1 MPLPLRIDNQPYQ
14 SSLSSG
20 LFRTS
25 YPSTSKHQS
34 QDNEQ
39 IVDNKQFYDIKLGIK
54 RRSSG
59 SSPSI
64 SSLKMQK
71 QTTNES
77 DIGVP
82 SQFCSVCGD
91 ISTGIHFGGNSC
103 ESCKAF
109 FRRSV
114 QCLRFQNYKCSND
127 EQCPVNTSTRKV
139 CQYCRYAKCTAI
151 GMKPK
156 WVLSD
161 QEREE
166 KYGSRRKRFRE
177 KRTTEEDPDI
187 YKYLTK
193 EEKLLIED
201 IAHALYQ
208 SRATYPL
215 NFPSPSTLF
224 GNVSNSTSD
233 NTNVQ
238 SPNNE
243 KPPSAPANLLIVP
256 IQRLVLF
263 ARMLKDFDLFSEDDK
278 VNLLKGSAIE
288 IMVCSSNTLFN
299 PKTHTFTN
307 YLSRDQRA
315 VVDDQ
320 ILPLDP
326 LLTKLWGEDIFNR
339 TRNFLISM
347 CNLHVDEVTSTLLAP
362 IILFSPDRLN
372 INDLNLVKRLQE
384 KYATILRKYMNWRY
398 GVEQTENIYPKLLL
412 QIVNLRSLSLAHGEI
427 IQKFM
432 ATSSVNPLVQE
443 VTIKPEMLNKLA
455 REKNDSFS
463 LSSSSPTDID
473 MTDYDKTPS
482 NETESNNGSDEDDFT
497 KKKLRLSPDDYF
509 DYDNED
515 IDESNPRNIWR
526 KRRKLSHNDQVSS
539 MIQTEITTIEQ
550 TNSNNNYI
558 KTPNDY
564 KNIDQ
569 YPQASSLYMKPH
581 DHQVP
586 AILST
591 HQDGSMIMSNKYST
605 LNQFRQLPTRKQSL
619 ATSPH
624 SMQQYQQIYRAHSS
638 STNDLT
644 SFDYQPQSNQV
655 YNPTIIPT
663 VGQCYD
669 DQTYENYNQQ
679 YAHMSAANYQQQQN
693 EQQLLLLSL
702 ANSQNQTSPISHSP
716 NHVTNQQSQSAT
728 CSPARSTLDED
739 EQQLL
744 NAIHAHPNKRDL
756 VLNLLRQM
764 NQSPLLTPSPIHQ
777 QQQQQQTNPYYNH
790 HQQQQQQRHSD
801 SSPNYKPYKTHAYM
815 DHNNE

>member
-1 MPLPLRIDNQPYQ
+1 MPLPLSTDNHPYQ
-14 SSLSSG
+14 SSLSNG

-25 YPSTSKHQS
+25 YHS
-34 QDNEQ
+34 QDNDE
-39 IVDNKQFYDIKLGIK
+39 IVDTKQFYDKKLGIK
-54 RRSSG
+54 RRLIG
-59 SSPSI
+59 SSSSI
-64 SSLKMQK
+64 SSFNMQK
-71 QTTNES
+71 QTTNET

-82 SQFCSVCGD
+82 SRFCSVCGD

-139 CQYCRYAKCTAI
+139 CQFCRYAKCTAI

-177 KRTTEEDPDI
+177 NRTTEEDPDI
-187 YKYLTK
+187 FKFLTK

-215 NFPSPSTLF
+215 NFPSPSNLL
-224 GNVSNSTSD
+224 GSILNSTSD
-233 NTNVQ
+233 QKNVQ

-243 KPPSAPANLLIVP
+243 KPPSTPANILIVP

-278 VNLLKGSAIE
+278 VSLLKGSAIE

-315 VVDDQ
+315 IVDDQ
-320 ILPLDP
+320 VLPLDP
-326 LLTKLWGEDIFNR
+326 LLIKLWGEEIFNR

-347 CNLHVDEVTSTLLAP
+347 CNLHVDEVTSTLLVP

-372 INDLNLVKRLQE
+372 VIDLNLVKRLQE
-384 KYATILRKYMNWRY
+384 KYSIILRKYMNWRY
-398 GVEQTENIYPKLLL
+398 GVEQTEYLYPKLLL

-427 IQKFM
+427 IQKLM
-432 ATSSVNPLVQE
+432 ATSNVNPLVQE
-443 VTIKPEMLNKLA
+443 VSMKPEILNQTTRHKF
-455 REKNDSFS
+455 DSFS
-463 LSSSSPTDID
+463 IPSSSPSDIE
-473 MTDYDKTPS
+473 MTDFDKTPS
-482 NETESNNGSDEDDFT
+482 NDTESNNGSDEDDFT
-497 KKKLRLSPDDYF
+497 KKQSRSSIDDNF
-509 DYDNED
+509 DYDND
-515 IDESNPRNIWR
+515 NIDESNPRNIWR
-526 KRRKLSHNDQVSS
+526 KRRKLSNHNRMSS
-539 MIQTEITTIEQ
+539 MMQTEITTIGQ
-550 TNSNNNYI
+550 TNSNNNQI
-558 KTPNDY
+558 KATNDY

-569 YPQASSLYMKPH
+569 YPQTNCSYIKPH

-586 AILST
+586 AMVQV
-591 HQDGSMIMSNKYST
+591 HHDDFMIMSNTGYSIP
-605 LNQFRQLPTRKQSL
+605 NQFRQLSPKNQSL
-619 ATSPH
+619 TTSPH
-624 SMQQYQQIYRAHSS
+624 SVQQYQQHYRTHSS
-638 STNDLT
+638 STNDL
-644 SFDYQPQSNQV
+644 SSYDYSSRSNQI
-655 YNPTIIPT
+655 YNSTMLPTT
-663 VGQCYD
+663 EQYYD
-669 DQTYENYNQQ
+669 DQTHENYGQN
-679 YAHMSAANYQQQQN
+679 YAHMSAASYQQQQQN

-702 ANSQNQTSPISHSP
+702 ANNQSQTQPVQPST
-716 NHVTNQQSQSAT
+716 NHITNQHSQSAACLPT
-728 CSPARSTLDED
+728 RSALDED

-764 NQSPLLTPSPIHQ
+764 NQSPSLTPSPTHQ
-777 QQQQQQTNPYYNH
+777 QQQQQQQQTSSYYNP
-790 HQQQQQQRHSD
+790 HQEQQHHSD
-801 SSPNYKPYKTHAYM
+801 LSPNYKPYRTHSYM
-815 DHNNE
+815 DQNNE

>member
-1 MPLPLRIDNQPYQ
+1 MPLPLSTDNHPYQ

-25 YPSTSKHQS
+25 YHSTSKRQS
-34 QDNEQ
+34 QVNEQ
-39 IVDNKQFYDIKLGIK
+39 IRDNKQFYDTKLGIK
-54 RRSSG
+54 RRSIG
-59 SSPSI
+59 SFPSI

-71 QTTNES
+71 QTTNEI
-77 DIGVP
+77 DAGIP
-82 SQFCSVCGD
+82 SRFCSVCGD

-139 CQYCRYAKCTAI
+139 CQFCRYTKCTAI

-177 KRTTEEDPDI
+177 NRTTEEDPDI

-215 NFPSPSTLF
+215 NFPTPSSLF
-224 GNVSNSTSD
+224 ENVANSTVD

-278 VNLLKGSAIE
+278 VSLLKGSAIE

-320 ILPLDP
+320 VLPLDP
-326 LLTKLWGEDIFNR
+326 LLIKLWGEDIFNR
-339 TRNFLISM
+339 TRSFLISM

-362 IILFSPDRLN
+362 ILLFSPDRLN

-443 VTIKPEMLNKLA
+443 VTLKPEILNKTA
-455 REKNDSFS
+455 RDKTDSFS
-463 LSSSSPTDID
+463 LSSSSPTDIE
-473 MTDYDKTPS
+473 MTDYEKTPS
-482 NETESNNGSDEDDFT
+482 NDTESNNGSDEDDFT
-497 KKKLRLSPDDYF
+497 KKKLRSSMDDNF

-526 KRRKLSHNDQVSS
+526 KRRKLSNNEQMPSR
-539 MIQTEITTIEQ
+539 IQTEVTIIEP
-550 TNSNNNYI
+550 TNSNNNQI
-558 KTPNDY
+558 KTPIDY
-564 KNIDQ
+564 KNTDKYLQ
-569 YPQASSLYMKPH
+569 TNSLYMKPH

-586 AILST
+586 AVLPVQ
-591 HQDGSMIMSNKYST
+591 QDDLMTISNKYSIP
-605 LNQFRQLPTRKQSL
+605 NQFRQLPVRKQSL
-619 ATSPH
+619 TTSPH
-624 SMQQYQQIYRAHSS
+624 SIQQYQQIYRAHSS

-644 SFDYQPQSNQV
+644 SYDYNPQSNQN
-655 YNPTIIPT
+655 YNSTMIPT
-663 VGQCYD
+663 TGQYYD
-669 DQTYENYNQQ
+669 DPTYDNYRQH
-679 YAHMSAANYQQQQN
+679 YVGISAANYQQQQN

-702 ANSQNQTSPISHSP
+702 ANNQGQTSPIQP
-716 NHVTNQQSQSAT
+716 LTNHVTSQQSQSTT
-728 CSPARSTLDED
+728 CLPARSTLDED

-764 NQSPLLTPSPIHQ
+764 NQSPSLATSPIHQ
-777 QQQQQQTNPYYNH
+777 QQQTSPYYNH
-790 HQQQQQQRHSD
+790 QQQHHSD
-801 SSPNYKPYKTHAYM
+801 LSPNYKSYKTHSYM
-815 DHNNE
+815 DQNNE